1 MAALNRNNYNFKINN
16 MQNTFDNMTL
26 KDFENKGQDLLTRA
40 KQIDDYITHRHKV
53 KHLPYRVIS
62 LTGSNARMK
71 LIDPYFNRE
80 KEVISYVSNDYLGLS
95 HHPEVVEA
103 GIKAL
108 EKFGTG
114 AGASPLIG
122 GHNILHEQ
130 LEQEIARFM
139 KQEYAITYTSG
150 YAANSSTLLSLI
162 GKQDIAIMDMF
173 THASVFDGCLCTN
186 TKRFLHND
194 VSSLIC
200 VLENAKNYVN
210 KFVIIDGVYS
220 QDGDIAPLDKIYTVC
235 KEFGAY
241 LIVDDAHGIGVLGKT
256 GRGIIEDYNLLDKVD
271 MITGTFS
278 KAFGCVGG
286 YTIARKEIITLL
298 KYYSRQNIF
307 SAAATPQ
314 TAASSLKAIQVVD
327 KEPKLRT
334 VLLDNMAYFKKG
346 LELLNIDFGNTES
359 AIFPVMV
366 RNEHNVKEAARVLFD
381 RGIYVNPISYPAVP
395 AKSSRLRFS
404 LTAMHTTEDLN
415 KTLDILES
423 IKDTYNLTKT

>member
-1 MAALNRNNYNFKINN
+1 
-16 MQNTFDNMTL
+16 MQNKFENMTL
-26 KDFENKGQDLLTRA
+26 KNFEYKSEDLLFRA
-40 KQIDDYITHRHKV
+40 KQIDDYITYRHQV

-62 LTGSNARMK
+62 ITGSNALMK
-71 LIDPYFNRE
+71 ILDPYSNRE

-95 HHPEVVEA
+95 HHPDVIEA
-103 GIKAL
+103 GTKAI
-108 EKFGTG
+108 ERYGTG

-130 LEQEIARFM
+130 LEQEIAHFL
-139 KQEYAITYTSG
+139 KQKYAITYTSG

-194 VSSLIC
+194 VTSLIS
-200 VLENAKNYVN
+200 VLKNANNYAN

-220 QDGDIAPLDKIYTVC
+220 QDGDIAPLDKIYTAC

-241 LIVDDAHGIGVLGKT
+241 LVVDDAHGIGVLGKT
-256 GRGIIEDYNLLDKVD
+256 GRGIIEDFDLLDKVD
-271 MITGTFS
+271 IITGTFS

-307 SAAATPQ
+307 SAAATPSA
-314 TAASSLKAIQVVD
+314 TASSIKAIQVIEKD
-327 KEPKLRT
+327 PKLRT
-334 VLLDNMAYFKKG
+334 TLLDNIAYFKKG
-346 LELLNIDFGNTES
+346 LEQLSIDYGKTES

-366 RNEHNVKEAARVLFD
+366 RNENNVKEAARVLFD

-404 LTAMHTTEDLN
+404 LTAMHTINDLD

-423 IKDTYNLTKT
+423 IKDTYKLTRS